1 MRRSKYGNRETA
13 ADGITFDSAKEAR
26 RYWELKMMERAGR
39 ISDLQRQVAYILIP
53 TQRAE
58 GTEVYK
64 RGPNKGQRKPGEVLE
79 KECHYVADF
88 VYTMDGKTVV
98 EDVKGYRDPSSA
110 AYAKFVIKRKL
121 MLERYGIQIQ
131 EV

>member
-1 MRRSKYGNRETA
+1 MKKYNNRETV
-13 ADGITFDSAKEAR
+13 ADGITFNSAKEAR
-26 RYWELKMMERAGR
+26 RYRELKMMERAGR
-39 ISDLQRQVAYILIP
+39 ISDLKRQVAYILIP

-58 GTEVYK
+58 GTETYK

-79 KECHYVADF
+79 KECRYVADF
-88 VYTMDGKTVV
+88 VYTRDGKTIV
-98 EDVKGYRDPSSA
+98 EDVKGYKQGG
-110 AYAKFVIKRKL
+110 AYKVFVIKRKL

>member
-1 MRRSKYGNRETA
+1 MKKFNNRETVI
-13 ADGITFDSAKEAR
+13 DGITFDSAKEAR

-79 KECHYVADF
+79 KECRYVADF
-88 VYTMDGKTVV
+88 VYTQDGETVV

>member
-1 MRRSKYGNRETA
+1 MKKYNNRETVV
-13 ADGITFDSAKEAR
+13 DGITFDSAKEAR
-26 RYWELKMMERAGR
+26 RYCELKMMERSGR
-39 ISDLQRQVAYILIP
+39 ISDLQRQVAYILIH

-58 GTEVYK
+58 GTETYK

-79 KECHYVADF
+79 KECRYVADF

-98 EDVKGYRDPSSA
+98 EDVKGYRDQASA

>member
-1 MRRSKYGNRETA
+1 MKKYNNRETVV
-13 ADGITFDSAKEAR
+13 DGITFDSAKEAR

-79 KECHYVADF
+79 KECRYVADF
-88 VYTMDGKTVV
+88 VYTRDGKNIV
-98 EDVKGYRDPSSA
+98 EDVKGYKQGG
-110 AYAKFVIKRKL
+110 AYKVFVIKRKL

>member
-1 MRRSKYGNRETA
+1 MKKFNNRETVV
-13 ADGITFDSAKEAR
+13 DGIAFDSSKEAR
-26 RYWELKMMERAGR
+26 RYWELKLMERAGR
-39 ISDLQRQVAYILIP
+39 ISDLQRQVTYILIP

-79 KECHYVADF
+79 KECRYVADF
-88 VYTMDGKTVV
+88 VYTRDGKTIV
-98 EDVKGYRDPSSA
+98 EDVKGYKQGG
-110 AYAKFVIKRKL
+110 AYKVFVIKRKL